1 VLTNDM
7 AREAGYDSAK
17 PGREDLLGQKGE
29 ALSTLR
35 PAGRAQ
41 FGEQVVDVVS
51 EGGYIERGEQ
61 IEVLKVVGNKVVV
74 HLVDATD

>member
-1 VLTNDM
+1 
-7 AREAGYDSAK
+7 
-17 PGREDLLGQKGE
+17 
-29 ALSTLR
+29 
-35 PAGRAQ
+35 
-41 FGEQVVDVVS
+41 VVDVVS

>member
-1 VLTNDM
+1 M
-7 AREAGYDSAK
+7 ARDAGYDSVR
-17 PGREDLLGQKGE
+17 PGREDLLGQTGE

-51 EGGYIERGEQ
+51 EGSYIERGEQ

-74 HLVDATD
+74 HLVGATD